1 MPQTQIACPRCRQM
15 IPAQIEQLFDVSA
28 DPGAKQRLI
37 GRVSNYAH
45 CPSCGFEGPL
55 STPIVYHDND
65 KELLLTYFPSE
76 LGLPV
81 NEQERLVGP
90 LITQVMNRLPAE
102 KRKGYLLRPQSF
114 LTFQTLIEK
123 ILEKDGVTKE
133 MLDEQQKRLNLIQR
147 LMQAIS
153 PEVRTELIKQEAAQL
168 DETFF
173 ALFNRLTE
181 AAAASGQQQNVQAM
195 AALQQELLAN
205 SEYGRKLQAQ
215 MGELEEAVK
224 TLQEAGQGLT
234 REKLID
240 IFIAAPNEARLR
252 ALVSLTRNGLDYSFF
267 QVVTEKIDHSSG
279 DERKKLE
286 ELREKVLDFTNQID
300 KATEEQMR
308 QADKMIEALL
318 TAPDIAQATAQN
330 IANFQN
336 EAVVQV
342 LETKLREAQQ
352 KNDVLRLQKLQQ
364 IVEVLQQASTP
375 PELELVNELVDA
387 AGDDA
392 ALEDALKAHESE
404 ITEELTGML
413 ASLMQQVEQQGTKDP
428 NSDEIIKRL
437 EKVYRA
443 ILKRSMR
450 KNLGK

>member
-1 MPQTQIACPRCRQM
+1 M